1 MKNFINY
8 LIDIFNNF
16 IDILTSSVKNFI
28 PNLLSILKNP
38 ITILTLLAV
47 VILIFVF
54 IRIKKVKITTK
65 ILVQIALAVAL
76 STILSFIKFYNFPQ
90 GGSINLASM
99 VPILIIAMIYGPEI
113 GFLTGFVYGI
123 IDLILGPYILHPI
136 QVLFDYPLPYMALG
150 LAGYFKNN
158 RLLATILAMF
168 GRFIFHFISGVVFF
182 GSFAPKGMSP
192 IIYSAF
198 TNALLIIPN
207 GLICLV
213 IIYLIPINRLKN
225 IKGMN

>member
-1 MKNFINY
+1 MKDFITY
-8 LIDIFNNF
+8 LINIFNNF
-16 IDILTSSVKNFI
+16 IDILTSSVKNFL
-28 PNLLSILKNP
+28 PNLISILKNP

-47 VILIFVF
+47 IILILVF

-65 ILVQIALAVAL
+65 ILVQIALTVAL
-76 STILSFIKFYNFPQ
+76 STILSFIKFYIFPQ

-99 VPILIIAMIYGPEI
+99 LPILIIAMIYGPEI

-123 IDLILGPYILHPI
+123 IDLILNPYILHPI

-158 RLLATILAMF
+158 RLIATILSMF

-213 IIYLIPINRLKN
+213 IIYLIPINKLKYRN
-225 IKGMN
+225 GMN